1 MKENRSFEVKE
12 RVTNTFLKTVSA
24 YANFGDGIIRFGI
37 TDDGKFVGIEDADN
51 ACLDIEN
58 RINDSIS
65 PVPDYRIS
73 VDDDTNVITLE
84 VKEGIYKPYYYK
96 SKAYKRNDTATIEV
110 DRLELNRLILEG
122 EDRSY
127 DELVSDMK
135 DLEFTILEGKM
146 KEQLGISAISTDILR
161 TIGVLG
167 TDGKY
172 NNAGVLLADK
182 NGAYGIDCARF
193 GETIDIILDR
203 EIFEHRSILE
213 QYDEVIDLYRKYYQ
227 YDEIKGAIREKV
239 EVIPE
244 KAFRETIANALVHR
258 AWDVRSHIR
267 VAMYEDRIE
276 VFSPGGLP
284 KGITKEEYLNG
295 QISVLRNP
303 IIGGVFFRLNII
315 ESFGTGVQRINAAY
329 AGSKAKP
336 IHEFS
341 ENMIKVT
348 LPVITSGG
356 DLTGDEKIIYDS
368 MGRLG
373 KTSSQIAK
381 AAGFGKNKT
390 LKLLGIL
397 EKKGYVIKTGNG
409 RGTKYSITSS
419 L

>member
-1 MKENRSFEVKE
+1 MKENHS
-12 RVTNTFLKTVSA
+12 
-24 YANFGDGIIRFGI
+24 
-37 TDDGKFVGIEDADN
+37 
-51 ACLDIEN
+51 
-58 RINDSIS
+58 
-65 PVPDYRIS
+65 
-73 VDDDTNVITLE
+73 LE

-127 DELVSDMK
+127 DELVSDVK

-161 TIGVLG
+161 TIGVLDA
-167 TDGKY
+167 DGKY

-239 EVIPE
+239 EIIPE

-258 AWDVRSHIR
+258 TWDVRSHIR

-303 IIGGVFFRLNII
+303 IIGAVFFRLNII

-409 RGTKYSITSS
+409 RGTKYSTNSS

>member
-1 MKENRSFEVKE
+1 M
-12 RVTNTFLKTVSA
+12 
-24 YANFGDGIIRFGI
+24 
-37 TDDGKFVGIEDADN
+37 
-51 ACLDIEN
+51 
-58 RINDSIS
+58 
-65 PVPDYRIS
+65 PDYRIS

-127 DELVSDMK
+127 DELASDVK

-167 TDGKY
+167 ADGKY

-182 NGAYGIDCARF
+182 NGTYGIDCVCF

-203 EIFEHRSILE
+203 EIFEHRSILK
-213 QYDEVIDLYRKYYQ
+213 QYDEVIELYRKYYQ
-227 YDEIKGAIREKV
+227 YDEIKGAIRETV
-239 EVIPE
+239 ETIPE

-267 VAMYEDRIE
+267 VAMYERSALKFFHQEDCRKA
-276 VFSPGGLP
+276 SPGR
-284 KGITKEEYLNG
+284 N
-295 QISVLRNP
+295 ISMDRSLALVNP
-303 IIGGVFFRLNII
+303 IIGAVFFRLNII
-315 ESFGTGVQRINAAY
+315 ESFGTGVQRINAAP

-356 DLTGDEKIIYDS
+356 ASYW
-368 MGRLG
+368 R
-373 KTSSQIAK
+373 
-381 AAGFGKNKT
+381 
-390 LKLLGIL
+390 
-397 EKKGYVIKTGNG
+397 
-409 RGTKYSITSS
+409 
-419 L
+419 

>member
-1 MKENRSFEVKE
+1 MKENRSFEMKE
-12 RVTNTFLKTVSA
+12 KITNTFLKTVSA

-37 TDDGKFVGIEDADN
+37 TDDGTIVGIEDADN

-65 PVPDYRIS
+65 PVPDYQIS
-73 VDDDTNVITLE
+73 VQNNTNVITLE

-122 EDRSY
+122 ENRSY
-127 DELVSDMK
+127 DELSSDVK
-135 DLEFTILEGKM
+135 GLEFTVLEDKM
-146 KEQLGISAISTDILR
+146 KAQLGIRSITADILR
-161 TIGVLG
+161 TIGILDA
-167 TDGKY
+167 DGKY

-182 NGAYGIDCARF
+182 NEFCGIDCTRF

-203 EIFEHRSILE
+203 EIFEHRSILK

-227 YDEIKGAIREKV
+227 YDEIKGAVRKTV
-239 EVIPE
+239 ETIPE

-258 AWDVRSHIR
+258 AWDVRSHVR
-267 VAMYEDRIE
+267 AAMYEDRIE

-284 KGITKEEYLNG
+284 KGITREEYLNG

-303 IIGGVFFRLNII
+303 IIGSVFFRLNII

-329 AGSKAKP
+329 AGSRVKP
-336 IHEFS
+336 AHEFS

-348 LPVITSGG
+348 LPVLAPGG
-356 DLTGDEKIIYDS
+356 NLTGDEKIVYDN
-368 MGRLG
+368 MDRIG
-373 KTSSQIAK
+373 KTSSKIAD

-390 LKLLGIL
+390 LKLLVLL
-397 EKKGYVIKTGNG
+397 EKKGYVTKTGNG
-409 RGTKYSITSS
+409 RGTKYRANS
-419 L
+419 